1 MSSLHVMSCQMYQVL
16 QALARDY
23 SERSEAHEV
32 SKGGHMKGV
41 HMDSL
46 DLLWGRLAVQMMR
59 NSTASFASHVF
70 RVSKQSREE
79 SLQTDEAVRQQFI
92 VEEDSK
98 RHREEVGIGDQ

>member
-1 MSSLHVMSCQMYQVL
+1 MYQVL
-16 QALARDY
+16 QALAHDY
-23 SERSEAHEV
+23 SESSEAHEV
-32 SKGGHMKGV
+32 NKGGHMKGV

-70 RVSKQSREE
+70 RVSKQSRERM
-79 SLQTDEAVRQQFI
+79 QTDEAVRQQFI